1 VGPLI
6 GVTGVPIAPGGVIG
20 WRQASVAAP
29 ATYLDALRRAGAEP
43 VVLPPVDLDQS
54 EAERLLERF
63 DGLVVVGGGDVD
75 PARYGEETH
84 AETGHVSAE
93 RDGFEIPLLSE
104 AAERGTP
111 TLAICRGMQ
120 VLNVA
125 LGGTLDQHIVGR
137 EDLIAHRSPDG
148 SEGVLH
154 SVRVQPGSRLAK
166 AVGTTEMAAAWSHHH
181 QALARVGEGL
191 VAVGWSEDGLL
202 EAVELE
208 QGWMVAIQWHAERT
222 AADDPV
228 QQALFGA
235 LVEEV
240 RGG

>member
-1 VGPLI
+1 MGPLVA
-6 GVTGVPIAPGGVIG
+6 VTGVPIAPGGVTG

-29 ATYLDALRRAGAEP
+29 ATYLDAVRRAGAEP
-43 VVLPPVDLDQS
+43 VVLPPVPIDRQ
-54 EAERLLERF
+54 EAARLLDRF

-75 PARYGEETH
+75 PGRYGEE
-84 AETGHVSAE
+84 ARPEVGHISAE
-93 RDGFEIPLLSE
+93 RDGFEIPLLAE
-104 AAERGTP
+104 AAQRGTP

-137 EDLIAHRSPDG
+137 EGLIEHRSPDG
-148 SEGVLH
+148 VEGVLH
-154 SVRVQPGSRLAK
+154 PVRVQPGSRLAK
-166 AVGTTEMAAAWSHHH
+166 ATGTVEVAAAWSHHH

-191 VAVGWSEDGLL
+191 VPVGWSEDGLL

-208 QGWMVAIQWHAERT
+208 EGWVVGIQWHAERT

-228 QQALFGA
+228 QQSLFDA

-240 RGG
+240 EDR

>member
-6 GVTGVPIAPGGVIG
+6 GVTGVPIAPGGVVG

-29 ATYLDALRRAGAEP
+29 ATYLDAVHRAGAEP
-43 VVLPPVDLDQS
+43 VVLPPVPLEGR
-54 EAERLLERF
+54 EAARLLERF

-75 PARYGEETH
+75 PARYGEEAH
-84 AETGHVSAE
+84 AETGHVSPE
-93 RDGFEIPLLSE
+93 RDGFEIPLLAE

-137 EDLIAHRSPDG
+137 EGLIAHRSPDG

-154 SVRVQPGSRLAK
+154 PVRVQPGSRLAK
-166 AVGTTEMAAAWSHHH
+166 AVGTTDVGAAWSHHH

-191 VAVGWSEDGLL
+191 VPVGWSEDGLL

-222 AADDPV
+222 AVDDPA
-228 QQALFGA
+228 QQALFDA

>member
-1 VGPLI
+1 MGPLVAI
-6 GVTGVPIAPGGVIG
+6 TGVPIVPGGVSG

-29 ATYLDALRRAGAEP
+29 ATYLEAVRRAGAEP
-43 VVLPPVDLDQS
+43 VVLPPFPLDRP
-54 EAERLLERF
+54 EAARLLARF
-63 DGLVVVGGGDVD
+63 DALVVVGGGDVD
-75 PARYGEETH
+75 PARYGEEAHPETH
-84 AETGHVSAE
+84 HISSD
-93 RDGFEIPLLSE
+93 RDGLEIPLLAE

-137 EDLIAHRSPDG
+137 EGLIEHRSPDG
-148 SEGVLH
+148 TEGVLH
-154 SVRVQPGSRLAK
+154 PVRVQPGSRLAK
-166 AVGTTEMAAAWSHHH
+166 AAGTVEVAAAWSHHH
-181 QALARVGEGL
+181 QALARLGDGL
-191 VAVGWSEDGLL
+191 VPVGWSEDGLL

-208 QGWMVAIQWHAERT
+208 EGWVVGIQWHAERT

-228 QQALFGA
+228 QQALFDA

-240 RGG
+240 QGR